1 MKTAVLY
8 QGRGTV
14 GLYLVDG
21 PKPQYDGYI
30 TTVDDMMGDLF
41 PGGTSLSIKLVDLR
55 EFADAI
61 RDGYYVVKYTYCPV
75 KSRLVSVE

>member
-8 QGRGTV
+8 HGRGTV

-30 TTVDDMMGDLF
+30 TTVDNMAGDLF
-41 PGGTSLSIKLVDLR
+41 PNETNLSIKLVDLQ
-55 EFADAI
+55 EFAEAI

-75 KSRLVSVE
+75 KERLVVGD